1 MTRTYRSNNLRK
13 WRLKKGVTLK
23 QLSQK
28 TGFKDIF
35 LIQLE
40 KGLRKGTPNTW
51 IKLAQELQLPVG
63 DLFQEEIWLTDIA
76 ERNRKVNA
84 HYIKF

>member
-1 MTRTYRSNNLRK
+1 MTIIYRSNNLRN

-51 IKLAQELQLPVG
+51 IKLAQELKLPVG
-63 DLFQEEIWLTDIA
+63 DLFQEKISVTDIA
-76 ERNRKVNA
+76 EHNRKVSD
-84 HYIKF
+84 H

>member
-1 MTRTYRSNNLRK
+1 MTRTNRSNSLRK
-13 WRLKKGVTLK
+13 WRLKKGLTIK

-51 IKLAQELQLPVG
+51 IKLAQELQLPVEG
-63 DLFQEEIWLTDIA
+63 LFQEEIRLTDIE
-76 ERNRKVNA
+76 ERNRKVSD
-84 HYIKF
+84 H